1 MKKNSVH
8 FIGIGGIGVSSLA
21 YWFKAQSLD
30 KLGTAKGRKWAVFG
44 SDSVEGKITLDLKK
58 DGFKVKIGH
67 KRGLLGPKTDLV
79 IYSNAIGPDN
89 PELREARRRGIPM
102 MSYPEAVG
110 TLTRRYRT
118 FGVAGAHGKSTTTAL
133 LSLVLIKAGWDPT
146 VIVGTKLKEFGGR
159 NFRLGKSNYLVLEAD
174 EWKGAFWNYSPFGAI
189 ITNIDREHLDFYKNF
204 GNVKKSFLKYIGNI
218 QTGGILVANRDSEK
232 LFSLKKEIEKIT
244 KRNGVELVWYSIAVA
259 SPPLVSRLKRNLSVP
274 GKHNLQNAM
283 AVYVLA
289 RNLGIPENKI
299 LRALKGY
306 HGAWRRMEFRG
317 ELRIRNKEL
326 GIRDKKVKAKR
337 GDSIIHNSKFIIPI
351 YDDYAHHPTEI
362 KATLQAFREKYPD
375 SKIICVFQPHQA
387 HRLKMLFNDFAHA
400 FNDADSLIL
409 LPSYKVAGRDVS
421 SKKYTSENLAKKIK
435 GAIYLKNP
443 RNLKKAVEKAVI
455 HNSKFIIHNSVLIMM
470 GAGTIVNSTDE
481 LLRKMK

>member
-1 MKKNSVH
+1 M
-8 FIGIGGIGVSSLA
+8 
-21 YWFKAQSLD
+21 
-30 KLGTAKGRKWAVFG
+30 
-44 SDSVEGKITLDLKK
+44 
-58 DGFKVKIGH
+58 
-67 KRGLLGPKTDLV
+67 
-79 IYSNAIGPDN
+79 
-89 PELREARRRGIPM
+89 
-102 MSYPEAVG
+102 
-110 TLTRRYRT
+110 
-118 FGVAGAHGKSTTTAL
+118 
-133 LSLVLIKAGWDPT
+133 
-146 VIVGTKLKEFGGR
+146 
-159 NFRLGKSNYLVLEAD
+159 
-174 EWKGAFWNYSPFGAI
+174 
-189 ITNIDREHLDFYKNF
+189 
-204 GNVKKSFLKYIGNI
+204 
-218 QTGGILVANRDSEK
+218 
-232 LFSLKKEIEKIT
+232 
-244 KRNGVELVWYSIAVA
+244 ELVWYSVAVA

-326 GIRDKKVKAKR
+326 GIRNKKVKAKR